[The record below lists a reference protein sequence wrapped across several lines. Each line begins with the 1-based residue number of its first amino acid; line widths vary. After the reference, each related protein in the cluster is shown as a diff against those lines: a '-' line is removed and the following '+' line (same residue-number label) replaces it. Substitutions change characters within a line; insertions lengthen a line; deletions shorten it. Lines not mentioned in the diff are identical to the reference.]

1 MPQPRILIL
10 FYFFFVLATPTFA
23 QTAIDSSSVTVL
35 RAYVEAYNR
44 HDVDKLMT
52 LVSDDFAYFSV
63 AGDSMQRDIHGSALL
78 REWLTGYFHSLPT
91 VRSVIEDIFPCGTYL
106 AMRERAIWQS
116 KKGERSQV
124 AIGVY
129 EISNGRIRRAWYFPA
144 QKI

>member
-1 MPQPRILIL
+1 MNKNKIFIL
-10 FYFFFVLATPTFA
+10 FQFVLVITTQAFA
-23 QTAIDSSSVTVL
+23 QSAVDSSSVTIL

-52 LVSDDFAYFSV
+52 MIADDFAYFSV
-63 AGDSMQRDIHGSALL
+63 AGDSMQCDIRGSAPL
-78 REWLTGYFHSLPT
+78 REWLTGYFRSLPT
-91 VRSVIEDIFPCGTYL
+91 LRAVIENIFPCGAFL

-124 AIGVY
+124 SIGVY
-129 EISNGRIRRAWYFPA
+129 EIQNGRIRRAWYFPA